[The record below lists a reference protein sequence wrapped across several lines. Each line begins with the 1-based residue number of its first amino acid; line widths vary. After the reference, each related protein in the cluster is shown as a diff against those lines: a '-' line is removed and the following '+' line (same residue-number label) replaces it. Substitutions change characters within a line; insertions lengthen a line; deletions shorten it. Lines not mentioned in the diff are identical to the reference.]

1 MIPNKILIP
10 LDGSDTA
17 AAIIPFV
24 LEIATQTSAK
34 LTLVTSVQQVGI
46 WDATLTLDV
55 LEREEELAKQYL
67 TEQAG
72 QLRAAGTSVDT
83 RITRGEAAE
92 GVLSVADSEDVDLV
106 AISTHG
112 RSGVSRWLFGSV
124 ASRILQS
131 CTTPVLFL
139 HPKTGEDK
147 GAPGPVIK
155 KILVP
160 LDGSDLA
167 ISIVPEIE
175 EFARSM
181 GASLVFFNA
190 VSPITTYPG
199 FESAQAVSIGKVI
212 EELQEQAKVLLTRAV
227 EHAVQNGVP
236 STMAVT
242 LGTAVD
248 SVLHAADDVDADL
261 IAVATHG
268 RGGFGRAI
276 LGSVAD
282 GVVRR
287 STDRPV
293 LVIRPTAQP

>member
-1 MIPNKILIP
+1 MIPNKIVIP
-10 LDGSDTA
+10 LDGSDAA

-24 LEIATQTSAK
+24 LEIAAHTSAN
-34 LTLVTSVQQVGI
+34 LVLVTAVQQVGV
-46 WDATLTLDV
+46 WDATLTLQV
-55 LEREEELAKQYL
+55 MEREEELAQQYL
-67 TEQAG
+67 SEQAE
-72 QLRAAGTSVDT
+72 QLRAAGAIVET
-83 RITRGEAAE
+83 RVTRGEAAE
-92 GVLSVADSEDVDLV
+92 GVLSIAEDGKAGLV

-112 RSGVSRWLFGSV
+112 RSGISRWLFGSV
-124 ASRILQS
+124 ATRVLQS

-139 HPKTGEDK
+139 HPRTGEDK

-167 ISIVPEIE
+167 GSIVPDIE

-190 VSPITTYPG
+190 VSPISTYPG
-199 FESAQAVSIGKVI
+199 FETSQAASIGKVI
-212 EELQEQAKVLLTRAV
+212 EELQEQAKVLLTRAA
-227 EHAVQNGVP
+227 EHAIQKGIKA
-236 STMAVT
+236 TMVAT
-242 LGTAVD
+242 LDTAVD
-248 SVLHAADDVDADL
+248 GVLHAADDVDADL

-268 RGGFGRAI
+268 RGGLGRAI

-293 LVIRPTAQP
+293 LVIRPTTGS